1 MAESNSDAGPN
12 HLTGNFFVRRLDS
25 AIAEVNRDFRSVRDR
40 IEIRRQALKL
50 RYWPAPATED
60 ASGRLIDLDW
70 SYIRALHDL
79 KIGELRIHRPVGG
92 HANIRIIFFV
102 GPPNARLPKPC
113 IWILSVFAKKRDDFT
128 TKQIEIFHARREIVL
143 ARYYR

>member
-1 MAESNSDAGPN
+1 MAESISSLEPSR
-12 HLTGNFFVRRLDS
+12 LTGSFFVRRLDC
-25 AIAEVNRDFRSVRDR
+25 AVAEVSRDFRSVRDR

-50 RYWPAPATED
+50 RYWPAPAAED

-70 SYIRALHDL
+70 SYVRALPDL
-79 KIGELRIHRPVGG
+79 KIGELRIHHPVGG

-102 GPPNARLPKPC
+102 GPPDDRFPKPC

-128 TKQIEIFHARREIVL
+128 TAQIKNFRARREIVL